1 MKKWLVPSLAAALL
15 AACSSDQISK
25 SDVQDALEHSAKNS
39 VCIPF
44 SLNVE
49 HRAPN
54 EDVAQS
60 QLGMPEVRLLKRLD
74 NGKRANLAAIKQME
88 ILTDAGIYHREKEE
102 RVGSGDEAVRYLVYK
117 ITQKGTD
124 KFRAGVGEL
133 LMCIGSEKAEKVN
146 YFTTPTPS
154 NGVTVSQV
162 SFEAKPQVERW
173 AQKLLKD
180 SPFYEG
186 LKRTETRHA
195 TLVKT
200 NKGWIDIMELRNN

>member
-1 MKKWLVPSLAAALL
+1 MKKTVVLLGGALLL
-15 AACSSDQISK
+15 AACGNDNGLSK
-25 SDVQDALEHSAKNS
+25 SAVQKAVDASAKSHAVCVPFALS
-39 VCIPF
+39 VEDRKEGDYPV
-44 SLNVE
+44 LG
-49 HRAPN
+49 AP
-54 EDVAQS
+54 VVK
-60 QLGMPEVRLLKRLD
+60 LVKRKD

-154 NGVTVSQV
+154 NGVTVTQV
-162 SFEAKPQVERW
+162 SYEAKINTERW
-173 AQKLLKD
+173 AKKLLKD
-180 SPFYEG
+180 SPYYNG
-186 LKRTETRHA
+186 LNQTQTKHA

-200 NKGWIDIMELRNN
+200 NDGWRDIMDLRNQ

>member
-1 MKKWLVPSLAAALL
+1 M
-15 AACSSDQISK
+15 
-25 SDVQDALEHSAKNS
+25 
-39 VCIPF
+39 
-44 SLNVE
+44 
-49 HRAPN
+49 
-54 EDVAQS
+54 
-60 QLGMPEVRLLKRLD
+60 
-74 NGKRANLAAIKQME
+74 
-88 ILTDAGIYHREKEE
+88 
-102 RVGSGDEAVRYLVYK
+102 RYLVYK